1 MIPALLAALTLAA
14 TVPATPAPSRLPPGE
29 PGAARERPRERGE
42 SGAGKQSTSP
52 EDQQALE
59 TLRLLA
65 DEDVEGARA
74 IAEPLLAAHPSHRGA
89 KLAVGVLRLYEQRY
103 DEAVRLMEEADAG
116 DPAGYLSLAYASRD
130 VTKSYARYES
140 DRVVVAYPKGKDE
153 VLVPYLVETL
163 ERQREV
169 LARQLGTVPPG
180 KLAVEIVNDV
190 KELAKLTTL
199 TEREIRTSGTVAVCK
214 FNKLILL
221 SPKALLKGY
230 DWLDTAAHE
239 YTHLV
244 LTVRSR
250 NQAPI
255 WIQEGLAKWFE
266 AGWRGGEEPLS
277 RFSAAL
283 VKDAI
288 HRNDLVTFDE
298 MHPSIAKLPS
308 QERAALAYAEA
319 VLAVE
324 VLVQQRGAPVIGR
337 LLDLLAAGQDAREA
351 VAAATGQPFERFL
364 EAWRRH
370 MAQRPLPKGGDHEL
384 KQLRFRD
391 DPKHGEWAEWAEI
404 PDEKARGYARLG
416 ELMRA
421 RGRWTAARVEYGKA
435 YERVGG
441 RVPILADQY
450 ALAALQSGQ
459 DAIAEKV
466 LGDAIGW
473 NPDYPALHV
482 HLARLLARR
491 EDWARVRDHLLLANR
506 HDPFDPEIHV
516 GLARALA
523 KLGDPQGATREE
535 RFGKILQPEGH
546 P

>member
-1 MIPALLAALTLAA
+1 VIRALVAVLVVGAGVAARAA
-14 TVPATPAPSRLPPGE
+14 TVPGPNPADAAPHGHRAGGKHAVTPA
-29 PGAARERPRERGE
+29 
-42 SGAGKQSTSP
+42 
-52 EDQQALE
+52 DQQALKA
-59 TLRLLA
+59 LQLLA

-74 IAEPLLAAHPSHRGA
+74 VAEPLLAAEPGHRGA
-89 KLAVGVLRLYEQRY
+89 KLAVGVLRLYQQRY
-103 DEAVRLMEEADAG
+103 DEAVQLMEEADAG
-116 DPAGYLSLAYASRD
+116 DPAGYLSLAYASRE
-130 VTKSYARYES
+130 VTKGFARSEG
-140 DRVVVAYPKGKDE
+140 DRVVVSYPKGKDE
-153 VLVPYLVETL
+153 ILVPYLVETL
-163 ERQREV
+163 ERQRDA
-169 LARQLGTVPPG
+169 LARDLGKVPGG
-180 KLAVEIVNDV
+180 KLAVEIVSDV
-190 KELAKLTTL
+190 KGLAKLTTL
-199 TEREIRTSGTVAVCK
+199 TEEEIRTSGTVAVCK
-214 FNKLILL
+214 FNKLMLL

-230 DWLDTAAHE
+230 DWQDTAAHE

-244 LTVRSR
+244 LTWRSR

-255 WIQEGLAKWFE
+255 WVQEGLAKWFE
-266 AGWRGGEEPLS
+266 AGWRGGDEPLS

-288 HRNDLVTFDE
+288 RKNNLVTFDE

-308 QERAALAYAEA
+308 QERAALAYAEV

-324 VLVQQRGAPVIGR
+324 LLVQQRGPQVIGKV
-337 LLDLLAAGQDAREA
+337 LDLLAAGKDAREA
-351 VAAATGQPFERFL
+351 VAAATGMPFERFL

-370 MAQRPLPKGGDHEL
+370 MVQRPLPKGGEVEV

-391 DPKHGEWAEWAEI
+391 DPKRGGEWSEWAEI
-404 PDEKARGYARLG
+404 PDDKARGFARLG

-421 RGRWTAARVEYGKA
+421 RGRWGAARIELGKA
-435 YERVGG
+435 YDRVGG

-459 DAIAEKV
+459 DALAEKV
-466 LGDAIGW
+466 LGEAIGW

-491 EDWARVRDHLLLANR
+491 QDWAGVRQHLLLANR

-516 GLARALA
+516 GLAGALA
-523 KLGDPQGATREE
+523 KLGDPEGATREE